1 MNILITGASS
11 GIGEALAEHYA
22 TENSKIFISGRNEDR
37 LEQVA
42 KKCRE
47 RGGNC
52 EYRVLDVK
60 DKLAMTDWIEEC
72 DAEAPLDLVVANAG
86 ISGGT
91 SFVNDGSPLNLET
104 DREIFET
111 NITGVLNT
119 VHPAIEKMSTRQKG
133 HIAIISSI
141 ASYTALPGAASYSA
155 SKAAVRYYG
164 EALAIKL
171 KPLGISVSVICPGF
185 IESRIT
191 AANKFPM
198 PFLMSAPKAAKIIAK
213 GLAAKKQ
220 KIEFPLP
227 MVAAIKC
234 ASLIPYCLKR
244 DIFSHLPEKHSH

>member
-22 TENSKIFISGRNEDR
+22 QENANLFISGRNSDR
-37 LEQVA
+37 LVEVEA
-42 KKCRE
+42 RCKKL
-47 RGGNC
+47 GGTC
-52 EYRVLDVK
+52 QSHTLDVK
-60 DKLAMTDWIEEC
+60 DRDAMADWVAEC
-72 DAEAPLDLVVANAG
+72 ETTHPLDLVIANAG

-91 SFVNDGSPLNLET
+91 SFVNDGTPLNLNV

-111 NITGVLNT
+111 NISGVMNT
-119 VHPAIEKMSTRQKG
+119 IHPAIEVMKTRKRG
-133 HIAIISSI
+133 HIAIVSSI

-171 KPLGISVSVICPGF
+171 KPLGISVSIICPGF

-198 PFLMSAPKAAKIIAK
+198 PFLMSAPKAAKIIAN
-213 GLAAKKQ
+213 GLSKKKT

-234 ASLIPYCLKR
+234 INLIPYSLKR

>member
-11 GIGEALAEHYA
+11 GIGKALAEHYA
-22 TENSKIFISGRNEDR
+22 TENTKIFISGRDQNR
-37 LEQVA
+37 LEQVSER
-42 KKCRE
+42 CRE
-47 RGGNC
+47 LGGDC
-52 EYRVLDVK
+52 RYRILDVK
-60 DKLAMTDWIEEC
+60 DRLAMANWINEC
-72 DAEAPLDLVVANAG
+72 DAAAPLDLLIANAG

-111 NITGVLNT
+111 NITGVINT
-119 VHPAIEKMSTRQKG
+119 IHPAIERMRLRKNG

-171 KPLGISVSVICPGF
+171 KPLGISVTVICPGF

-213 GLAAKKQ
+213 GLAARKE
-220 KIEFPLP
+220 KIDFPLP
-227 MVAAIKC
+227 MVAAVKC